1 MRATQPVRLRA
12 NGVDYTGEAEPRTT
26 LADFLRRQCGLTGTH
41 VGCEHGVC
49 GTCTLLVDGAA
60 VRSCLL
66 LAVQAD
72 GCEVTTI
79 EGLADNSDRAN
90 PVLGPVQQAFADA
103 MSFQCGFCTP
113 GIVMSTV
120 AWLDARPEGSDAPTD
135 HEIREFLA
143 GTLCRCTGYTSIV
156 EGVRLAAA
164 RYSASEASAAA
175 P

>member
-1 MRATQPVRLRA
+1 MSPKRTVQLQA
-12 NGVDYTGEAEPRTT
+12 NGVDYAAEAETRTT

-41 VGCEHGVC
+41 LGCEHGVC
-49 GTCTLLVDGAA
+49 GTCTVLVDGAA
-60 VRSCLL
+60 VRSCLM
-66 LAVQAD
+66 LAVQSE

-79 EGLADNSDRAN
+79 EGLVDSSDPGQ
-90 PVLGPVQQAFADA
+90 PVLGPIQQAFADA

-120 AWLDARPEGSDAPTD
+120 AWLSERLDGADEPSDA
-135 HEIREFLA
+135 EIREFLA

-156 EGVRLAAA
+156 EGVRLAAQ
-164 RYSASEASAAA
+164 RSTGA

>member
-1 MRATQPVRLRA
+1 MSPKRTVQLRA
-12 NGVDYTGEAEPRTT
+12 NGTEYAAEAETRTT

-41 VGCEHGVC
+41 LGCEHGVC
-49 GTCTLLVDGAA
+49 GTCTVLVDGAA
-60 VRSCLL
+60 VRSCLI

-72 GCEVTTI
+72 GCEVSTI
-79 EGLADNSDRAN
+79 EGLVDTTDPGN

-113 GIVMSTV
+113 GIIISTV
-120 AWLDARPEGSDAPTD
+120 AWLADRPVGAAEPTD
-135 HEIREFLA
+135 GEIREFLA

-156 EGVRLAAA
+156 EGVRLAAQ
-164 RYSASEASAAA
+164 RSSSGG

>member
-1 MRATQPVRLRA
+1 MSPTRTVQFQA
-12 NGVDYTGEAEPRTT
+12 NGVEYTAEAETRTT
-26 LADFLRRQCGLTGTH
+26 LADFVRRQCGLTGTH
-41 VGCEHGVC
+41 LGCEHGVC
-49 GTCTLLVDGAA
+49 GTCTVLVDGAA
-60 VRSCLL
+60 VRSCLM

-79 EGLADNSDRAN
+79 EGLVDASDPGT

-113 GIVMSTV
+113 GIIMSTV
-120 AWLDARPEGSDAPTD
+120 AWLAQRPEGADEPSDT
-135 HEIREFLA
+135 EIREFLS

-156 EGVRLAAA
+156 EGIRLAAQ
-164 RYSASEASAAA
+164 RSSGG

>member
-1 MRATQPVRLRA
+1 MRPTRTVQLRA
-12 NGVDYTGEAEPRTT
+12 NGVDYTAEAETRTT
-26 LADFLRRQCGLTGTH
+26 LADFVRRQCGLTGTH
-41 VGCEHGVC
+41 LGCEHGVC
-49 GTCTLLVDGAA
+49 GTCTVLVDGAA
-60 VRSCLL
+60 VRSCLM

-79 EGLADNSDRAN
+79 EGLVNTSDPSN

-120 AWLDARPEGSDAPTD
+120 AWLAQRPADAMEPSDA
-135 HEIREFLA
+135 EIREFLA

-156 EGVRLAAA
+156 EGVRLAAQ
-164 RYSASEASAAA
+164 RSTGG

>member
-1 MRATQPVRLRA
+1 MSPKRTVQLRA
-12 NGVDYTGEAEPRTT
+12 NETDYAAEAETRTT

-41 VGCEHGVC
+41 LGCEHGVC
-49 GTCTLLVDGAA
+49 GTCTVLVDGVAA
-60 VRSCLL
+60 RSCLI

-72 GCEVTTI
+72 GCEVSTI
-79 EGLADNSDRAN
+79 EGLVDMTDPAN

-120 AWLDARPEGSDAPTD
+120 AWLADRPAGAAEPTD
-135 HEIREFLA
+135 GEIREFLA

-156 EGVRLAAA
+156 EGVRLAAQ
-164 RYSASEASAAA
+164 RLSSGG

>member
-1 MRATQPVRLRA
+1 MNPKHTVRLQA
-12 NGVDYTGEAEPRTT
+12 NGTEYAAEAETRTS

-41 VGCEHGVC
+41 LGCEHGVC
-49 GTCTLLVDGAA
+49 GTCTVLVDGAA
-60 VRSCLL
+60 VRSCLM

-79 EGLADNSDRAN
+79 EGLVDASDPGN

-113 GIVMSTV
+113 GIIMSTV
-120 AWLDARPEGSDAPTD
+120 AWLAQRPEGADEPSDA
-135 HEIREFLA
+135 EIREFLS

-156 EGVRLAAA
+156 EGVRLAAQ
-164 RYSASEASAAA
+164 RSSGG